1 MNNITISLSSI
12 ENQLLLFDG
21 RLTSIETCLCNM
33 YHVAATQNPS
43 FETSLDTSTTFSV
56 SEFPTDT
63 NVSSPN
69 EPFPVIQ
76 FPKDTNLSLIP
87 AGEVV
92 VSGPWNKIQT
102 PPNTKRTATTTP
114 ISPLVFRLPQ
124 ETATNLKP
132 MWKKHE
138 KCHKR
143 QVQRRAAIPV
153 MWPNSLLKILKEHDE
168 SLTNSNIV
176 ISYSKEP

>member
-33 YHVAATQNPS
+33 YHIAATQNPS

-63 NVSSPN
+63 NVSSPT
-69 EPFPVIQ
+69 EAFPVIQ

-92 VSGPWNKIQT
+92 VSGPRNKIQT
-102 PPNTKRTATTTP
+102 PP